1 MAQGPEGIAMASYSA
16 VLGSED
22 GIVLNA
28 YEALDCTFTT
38 PGGERA
44 KLSLRGGYPWKGE
57 VSVSLELPSPEI
69 FTIRFRIPFW
79 WKGASS
85 FRLNG
90 ETLGVV
96 PGEYLELK
104 RQWRNTDRIMITFD
118 LTAEMVSSPD
128 LSHTGYL
135 AGPIVLAQDSRL
147 GAVARPIP
155 GDGIAEDAEV
165 PSEEFHIVK
174 RLSMTFRFSHSASV
188 LFANSL
194 KLDSAPLLTICGY
207 SSHALRTFA
216 KSVFVIT

>member
-90 ETLGVV
+90 ETLAVV

-147 GAVARPIP
+147 GTVGRPMPDELPVSGREPGFLRTLRFSDGSGLCDYASAGNRFSPDHLLQLWLKTIP
-155 GDGIAEDAEV
+155 PG
-165 PSEEFHIVK
+165 K
-174 RLSMTFRFSHSASV
+174 SHSAGS
-188 LFANSL
+188 
-194 KLDSAPLLTICGY
+194 PET
-207 SSHALRTFA
+207 
-216 KSVFVIT
+216 